1 MTTEPNIN
9 SARKSTEWFDL
20 SWLGTQLGR
29 FSLVIVLG
37 IFLAGFS
44 IVKTATF
51 ADLGT
56 LRSIASINVP
66 TLFLAF
72 AATLPFVVGE
82 FDLSIYAICVFSQV
96 VVIDLV
102 EVQRVP
108 VILAILVALVG
119 SALIGTFNG
128 LAIAVF
134 RFSSFI
140 VTLATSSL
148 VAGIYLAITRGQT
161 IYLVAPHA
169 LTMIARSTAWGIPLP
184 VYYGVAAAI
193 ILSVVL
199 TRTPVGRRMY
209 ATGSNQRAAL
219 LTGIATKRY
228 IIMTFIVGSLLSSF
242 AGIILASNLGSA
254 YPDQSGAL
262 LIPAFAGAFLGATA
276 FTPGRFN
283 ILGTLVA
290 VYVVGVVV
298 AGLQQ
303 FGVAQWVTPT
313 FDGVILFASVVLQV
327 WTSRSRARAAAK
339 ARLRELEEI
348 AASER
353 SAAALQ
359 MVGGQST

>member
-1 MTTEPNIN
+1 M
-9 SARKSTEWFDL
+9 STEINTNKSNKSAFKFDW
-20 SWLGTQLGR
+20 SWISDQLGR
-29 FSLVIVLG
+29 FSLLLVFG

-44 IVKTATF
+44 IAKPQTF

-56 LRSIASINVP
+56 LRSIATINVP

-72 AATLPFVVGE
+72 AATLSFVVGE
-82 FDLSIYAICVFSQV
+82 FDLSVYAIAVFSQIV
-96 VVIDLV
+96 VVDLV
-102 EVQRVP
+102 EIQHVP
-108 VILAILVALVG
+108 VLLALFLALLG
-119 SALIGTFNG
+119 SALIGLFNG
-128 LAIAVF
+128 VAIAVF

-148 VAGIYLAITRGQT
+148 VAGIFLAITKGQT
-161 IYLVAPHA
+161 IYKTAPHS
-169 LTMIARSTAWGIPLP
+169 LTMIARSSFWGIPLP
-184 VYYGVAAAI
+184 VYYGIAGAI

-228 IIMTFIVGSLLSSF
+228 IIMTFVVGSLLSSF
-242 AGIILASNLGSA
+242 AGIILASNLGTA
-254 YPDQSGAL
+254 YPDTSGSL

-283 ILGTLVA
+283 IMGTLVA
-290 VYVVGVVV
+290 VYLVGVVV

-339 ARLRELEEI
+339 ARLRELEE
-348 AASER
+348 S
-353 SAAALQ
+353 
-359 MVGGQST
+359 GQSQSLPEGSQLVGNE

>member
-1 MTTEPNIN
+1 M
-9 SARKSTEWFDL
+9 STIEVNDTDVAKPRHRFSTNWI
-20 SWLGTQLGR
+20 GTQLGR
-29 FSLVIVLG
+29 FSLVLVLALF
-37 IFLAGFS
+37 IAGFS
-44 IVKTATF
+44 IAKPVTF

-56 LRSIASINVP
+56 LRSIASINIP

-82 FDLSIYAICVFSQV
+82 FDLSIYSIAVFSQC

-102 EVQRVP
+102 EVQHVP
-108 VILAILVALVG
+108 VILAFLIALAG
-119 SALIGTFNG
+119 SAIIGTFNG
-128 LAIAVF
+128 VAIAVF

-140 VTLATSSL
+140 VTLATGSL
-148 VAGIYLAITRGQT
+148 VAGIFLAITRGQT
-161 IYLVAPHA
+161 IYLMAPHA
-169 LTMIARSTAWGIPLP
+169 LTMVARNTAWGIPLP
-184 VYYGVAAAI
+184 VYYGAFAATV
-193 ILSVVL
+193 LSLVL
-199 TRTPVGRRMY
+199 TRTSVGRRMY

-219 LTGIATKRY
+219 LTGIATRRY
-228 IIMTFIVGSLLSSF
+228 IILTFVVGAILSSF

-313 FDGVILFASVVLQV
+313 FDGMILFASVVLQV

-339 ARLRELEEI
+339 ARLRELEDI
-348 AASER
+348 AASEQ
-353 SAAALQ
+353 A
-359 MVGGQST
+359 

>member
-1 MTTEPNIN
+1 MAITEVTTSHETKSKAEPS
-9 SARKSTEWFDL
+9 SAHSL
-20 SWLGTQLGR
+20 SVQLGR
-29 FSLVIVLG
+29 FSLVLVLAMF
-37 IFLAGFS
+37 IAGFS

-56 LRSIASINVP
+56 LRSIASINIP

-82 FDLSIYAICVFSQV
+82 FDLSIYSIAVFSQC

-102 EVQRVP
+102 EVQHVP
-108 VILAILVALVG
+108 VVFAILVAMCG
-119 SALIGTFNG
+119 SALIGAFNG
-128 LAIAVF
+128 VAIAVF

-140 VTLATSSL
+140 VTLATGSL
-148 VAGIYLAITRGQT
+148 VAGVFLAITKGQT
-161 IYLVAPHA
+161 IYLLAPHS
-169 LTMIARSTAWGIPLP
+169 LTMIARATAWGIPIP
-184 VYYGVAAAI
+184 VYYGLFAAVV
-193 ILSVVL
+193 LSIAL

-219 LTGIATKRY
+219 LTGIATRRY
-228 IIMTFIVGSLLSSF
+228 IIVTFMVGALLSSF

-254 YPDQSGAL
+254 YPDQSGTL

-327 WTSRSRARAAAK
+327 WTSRARARAAARS
-339 ARLRELEEI
+339 RLRELEEL
-348 AASER
+348 
-353 SAAALQ
+353 AAA
-359 MVGGQST
+359 